1 MSASVTAFTS
11 RATFVH
17 PRCRSMSLGKEA
29 VRKNNSVMG
38 LRDKLPVQKLIR
50 YSGYGRGEQR
60 CALGVEMKHI
70 RLIMPRGRG
79 LGSVGN
85 NVWDSIRSSMV
96 TRLGKAI
103 SDGWT
108 GGGRGNRFA
117 RCASDKARGGFKWA
131 FAF

>member
-70 RLIMPRGRG
+70 RLIMPRGKGFG
-79 LGSVGN
+79 LDRYQCCDSN
-85 NVWDSIRSSMV
+85 PFRNVDQFANG
-96 TRLGKAI
+96 TLG
-103 SDGWT
+103 
-108 GGGRGNRFA
+108 
-117 RCASDKARGGFKWA
+117 
-131 FAF
+131 

>member
-70 RLIMPRGRG
+70 RLIMPRGKRFG
-79 LGSVGN
+79 LDRYQCCDSN
-85 NVWDSIRSSMV
+85 PFRNVDQFANGTLGGWDRRSQQYQFGPVRS
-96 TRLGKAI
+96 A
-103 SDGWT
+103 
-108 GGGRGNRFA
+108 
-117 RCASDKARGGFKWA
+117 
-131 FAF
+131 